1 MRSIQGQ
8 RIGIDIGGTF
18 TDLCVFLEDGQ
29 CWNAKLPT
37 TAIDPSVG
45 FLEILDEG
53 FASGNANGDELQ
65 EVIHA
70 TTVATN
76 AILEGH
82 TARAG
87 MITTAGFRDVL
98 EIGRHFRRDLYNL
111 FLEKPPVLVPR
122 NLRFEVRERTGPDG
136 EIILPLNAED
146 VEVAIAALLKEQIE
160 VVLVCFLN
168 STVCPKHELDVSRMV
183 QERCQ
188 LTVLT
193 SHSVCREYR
202 EYERFSTVAVHGS
215 VTPLVRDYLGGI
227 DLGLRERGIGA
238 PLSVMQSN
246 GGIATVASILKRPA
260 TIIESGPAAGVT
272 ASAQIGRRLGIPNL
286 ISFDMGGTTTKASL
300 VSDGHIAVKNDYEV
314 GGGIQGGFGTGY
326 PLRTPAVDLV
336 EIGTGGGSI
345 CGVNDAGHLF
355 VGPRSAGADPGPVC
369 YGRGGHD
376 PTITDAHAVLGRL
389 MPDTF
394 AGGRLKLDF
403 DAAKEAIA
411 CSVARPLGIEVLQA
425 AEGIISLA
433 NAQMV
438 RALHLVSVERGL
450 DPRDF
455 VIIAFGG
462 AGPMHAAQL
471 AMDLGCPRVII
482 PPEAGIQSAWGL
494 LVANAKRDYSQVFL
508 CPSRE
513 VDLDDLRDLYESLKE
528 QGIAELTDTGQVR
541 EKIKCFLGVDVRY
554 FGQAYEVTVEIPES
568 PTFNTETVKCIDRLF
583 HRAHG
588 RLFGHSDF
596 DAPVEW
602 VTLRVTVQGEVPEL
616 RYRTIGSTQEPL
628 RKRRSAMQKMVWSG
642 KPIESPVYFRSDLF
656 QGDQLTGP
664 ALILQPE
671 TTIVVP
677 PDVGVRVNET
687 GDILLLVTDKE

>member
-1 MRSIQGQ
+1 MKRIQEQ

-18 TDLCVFLEDGQ
+18 TDLCVFSEDGQ
-29 CWNAKLPT
+29 SWSAKLPT

-45 FLEILDEG
+45 FLKILDEG
-53 FASGNANGDELQ
+53 FASGHANSDDLQ

-122 NLRFEVRERTGPDG
+122 NLRFEVRERIGPDG

-146 VEVAIAALLKEQIE
+146 VEVAIAALLQEQIE
-160 VVLVCFLN
+160 VVLICFLN
-168 STVCPKHELDVSRMV
+168 STICPKHEIEVSRMV

-188 LTVLT
+188 LAVLT

-202 EYERFSTVAVHGS
+202 EYERFSTAAVHGS
-215 VTPLVRDYLGGI
+215 VTPLVRNYLGGI
-227 DLGLRERGIGA
+227 DLGLRERGIDA

-246 GGIATVASILKRPA
+246 GGIATAASILKRPA

-272 ASAQIGRRLGIPNL
+272 AAAEIGRRLGIPNL

-300 VSDGHIAVKNDYEV
+300 VSEGHIAVKNDYEV

-326 PLRTPAVDLV
+326 PLRIPAVDLV

-369 YGRGGHD
+369 YARGGRE

-389 MPDTF
+389 NTDTF
-394 AGGRLKLDF
+394 AGGSLKLDF

-425 AEGIISLA
+425 AEGIIALA

-438 RALHLVSVERGL
+438 RALHLVSVERGF

-471 AMDLGCPRVII
+471 AMELGCPRVII

-494 LVANAKRDYSQVFL
+494 LVAKAKRDYSQVFL
-508 CPSRE
+508 CPSKE
-513 VDLDDLRDLYESLKE
+513 VDLDDLRDLYQSLKE
-528 QGIAELTDTGQVR
+528 QGVAELTDAGYAQAN
-541 EKIKCFLGVDVRY
+541 IKCFLGVDARY
-554 FGQAYEVTVEIPES
+554 FGQAHEVTVEIPEAS
-568 PTFNTETVKCIDRLF
+568 KIDTETVNRIDQLF
-583 HRAHG
+583 HSAHG

-602 VTLRVTVQGEVPEL
+602 VTLRVMVQGEVPEV
-616 RYRTIGSTQEPL
+616 RYRTIPSAHEPL
-628 RKRRSAMQKMVWSG
+628 RKRRSAIQKMVWAG
-642 KPIESPVYFRSDLF
+642 KVIESPVYLRSNLF
-656 QGDQLTGP
+656 QGDQFTGP

-671 TTIVVP
+671 TTIVIP
-677 PDVGVRVNET
+677 PSVEVSVNES
-687 GDILLLVTDKE
+687 GDILLIITDRE